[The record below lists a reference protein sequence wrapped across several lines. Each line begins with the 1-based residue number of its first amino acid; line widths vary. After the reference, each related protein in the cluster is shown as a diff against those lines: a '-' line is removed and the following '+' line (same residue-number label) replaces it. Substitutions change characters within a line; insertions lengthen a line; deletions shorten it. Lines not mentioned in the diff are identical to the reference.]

1 MPNKT
6 TALTFKSL
14 LKKNIIINTLVRLR
28 WILPAKFKTKA
39 FIVFVLLLLNSVLE
53 LAGLGALIPLFI
65 SILQPDAFDDG
76 WLKSMYEISGLE
88 STTSFTLALSGLIF
102 VFILIKNLISLWIIR
117 YQAKFSFGLYG
128 YFATRLQ
135 RFFYRKGF
143 LYFKSHNSN
152 EILRDINTV
161 PALFAQNLLLS
172 LLGLL
177 TEMTVLILIVV
188 SITIYDPRI
197 MLMLAVIVVPVFVIF
212 YQSVKKRVTALAL
225 EANEIQA
232 ETSKNLFQ
240 SIFGYVDV
248 MINNNKEWFF
258 DAYKKNVERIA
269 QIRTKQFVYNLMPT
283 KVIETTMILGILVI
297 IAYGVTMLPTRG
309 DLLVLLGVFALAA
322 YRILPS
328 VNRMMIALMN
338 VKSYQ
343 FTIGV
348 VEKTKKLEDLYE
360 EEKALE
366 FNIEIQVNDLSYD
379 YPGKKEAVLK
389 NINFKV
395 KQGDSIGFIGR
406 SGAGKTTLVNI
417 LLGFLKPT
425 TGRVLI
431 DGVELDEAHIV
442 SWRHLVGY
450 VQQEVFLIDGTLAE
464 NIALGYGDIN
474 EEQVLKVANRASL
487 NELIEELPNG
497 IDTKVGERGT
507 RLSGGQRQRVGIA
520 RALYSGAKVLFFD
533 EATSSL
539 DTETES
545 EITEA
550 INKLSGGDLTM
561 FIIAHRH
568 STLKYCNRIIEV
580 KGGKITEALP
590 IQS

>member
-1 MPNKT
+1 M
-6 TALTFKSL
+6 
-14 LKKNIIINTLVRLR
+14 
-28 WILPAKFKTKA
+28 
-39 FIVFVLLLLNSVLE
+39 VFVLLLLNSVLE

-65 SILQPDAFDDG
+65 SILQPDAFDQG
-76 WLKSMYEISGLE
+76 WLKAMYDFSGLE

-102 VFILIKNLISLWIIR
+102 VFILLKNLVSLWIVY
-117 YQAKFSFGLYG
+117 YQAKFSYGLYR

-152 EILRDINTV
+152 EIVRDINTV
-161 PALFAQNLLLS
+161 PAMFAQNLLLS

-177 TEMTVLILIVV
+177 TEMAVLLLIVV
-188 SITIYDPRI
+188 SITIYDPKI
-197 MLMLAVIVVPVFVIF
+197 MLMLAAIVVPVFVLF
-212 YQSVKKRVTALAL
+212 YQSVKNRITALAI

-232 ETSKNLFQ
+232 ETNKNLYQ

-258 DAYKKNVERIA
+258 EVYHKNVKRMS

-328 VNRMMIALMN
+328 VNRMMMALMN

-348 VEKTKKLEDLYE
+348 VEKTKHLENLHE
-360 EEKALE
+360 EEAPLDFRNSIDVK
-366 FNIEIQVNDLSYD
+366 DLNYH
-379 YPGKKEAVLK
+379 YPGKNNAVLT
-389 NINFKV
+389 NINFSV
-395 KQGDSIGFIGR
+395 KRGESIGFIGR
-406 SGAGKTTLVNI
+406 SGSGKTTLANI

-425 TGRVLI
+425 KGEILI
-431 DGVELDEAHIV
+431 DGVALDEAHLV
-442 SWRHLVGY
+442 AWRHLVGY
-450 VQQEVFLIDGTLAE
+450 VQQEVFLVDGTLAE
-464 NIALGYGDIN
+464 NIALGYGDIDRK
-474 EEQVLKVANRASL
+474 QVEKVAERASL
-487 NELIEELPNG
+487 NELIAELPNG
-497 IDTKVGERGT
+497 IDTNVGERGT

-539 DTETES
+539 DTETEK

-550 INKLSGGDLTM
+550 INNLSGGDLTM

-568 STLKYCNRIIEV
+568 STLKYCDRIIEINNGEIV
-580 KGGKITEALP
+580 ESIKITL
-590 IQS
+590 